1 MDLYHGDTNPP
12 FEGDPED
19 GFDGDG
25 VLVRTASRVP
35 LDLKPIRHE
44 LTPDGCAC
52 LGSFLRGKLIARC
65 VVREETAAQFLR
77 MELLEQPVHLALLA
91 EEDEPG
97 LQGKLLALT
106 PVDDAGGM
114 GGPGGPLAG
123 GNEEPWKDSVP
134 GSGYEDVVADR
145 RREEGDDQVAAV
157 FLGKIVRFQE
167 DRKHP
172 DDLAMEAADVL
183 RTVVKGSVSDV
194 VDRLLRDVSELDV
207 DLPDL

>member
-1 MDLYHGDTNPP
+1 MDLYHGDTTPP
-12 FEGDPED
+12 FDGEPED

-35 LDLKPIRHE
+35 LELKPIRND
-44 LTPDGCAC
+44 LTPEGCAC
-52 LGSFLRGKLIARC
+52 LGSFLRGNLIARC

-77 MELLEQPVHLALLA
+77 MDLLEKPVHLALLA
-91 EEDEPG
+91 QEDEPG

-106 PVDDAGGM
+106 PVEDADGM
-114 GGPGGPLAG
+114 GAVPPGH
-123 GNEEPWKDSVP
+123 EDEPWKESVP
-134 GSGYEDVVADR
+134 GSGYEDVVAEQR
-145 RREEGDDQVAAV
+145 KEEDEEQVAAI
-157 FLGKIVRFQE
+157 FLGKIVRFDE

-194 VDRLLRDVSELDV
+194 VDRLLRDVSRLDV
-207 DLPDL
+207 DLPEL